1 MKTLLNRNEKAP
13 KPYILRFWSFSVGG
27 DKRDRT
33 ADLLNAI
40 QALSQLSY
48 TPIFVL
54 PSNDNSY
61 YIKRIGFVNSF
72 FKFDAAHPTK
82 TGCAAVNHM

>member
-1 MKTLLNRNEKAP
+1 MLNTIIYTLLCQVFIYEIMRWGAT
-13 KPYILRFWSFSVGG
+13 LSAS
-27 DKRDRT
+27 
-33 ADLLNAI
+33 
-40 QALSQLSY
+40 LSQLSY
-48 TPIFVL
+48 TPIFGL

-82 TGCAAVNHM
+82 SGCAAVNHM